1 MNNNLKKKK
10 DMIKKFIVCMVKG
23 FCYTTATIIGML
35 ALLYFIDCCDQQHA
49 QLENQYNQEAI
60 QNQRG
65 L

>member
-1 MNNNLKKKK
+1 
-10 DMIKKFIVCMVKG
+10 MIKKIIVSMVKV

>member
-1 MNNNLKKKK
+1 MNNNLKDKN
-10 DMIKKFIVCMVKG
+10 MIKKLMMGMVKG

>member
-1 MNNNLKKKK
+1 
-10 DMIKKFIVCMVKG
+10 MIKKFMMGMVKG

-60 QNQRG
+60 QNLRG